1 MIKEKLIKT
10 RKQRGYTQQQLADKL
25 SMNKSNYNR
34 REKGEINVSN
44 VEWEKISEV
53 LDVPIEDVYQAN
65 EGQVLIF
72 KDNSDCNNNSFGN
85 NNQTYS
91 IPEFILENQKK
102 YIEKLE
108 KEIEEL
114 KNNRRD

>member
-10 RKQRGYTQQQLADKL
+10 RKHKGYTQQQLADKL

-44 VEWEKISEV
+44 EEWEKISKV
-53 LDVPIEDVYQAN
+53 LDIPIEDVYQVN

-72 KDNSDCNNNSFGN
+72 KDNTDCTYLGQNHI
-85 NNQTYS
+85 YS

-108 KEIEEL
+108 KEIEDL
-114 KNNRRD
+114 KSNKS

>member
-1 MIKEKLIKT
+1 MIKEKLIQT

-44 VEWEKISEV
+44 EEWEKISDV

-65 EGQVLIF
+65 EGQVFIF
-72 KDNSDCNNNSFGN
+72 KDNKDCENIGLKNV
-85 NNQTYS
+85 YS
-91 IPEFILENQKK
+91 IPEFVLENQKK

-108 KEIEEL
+108 KEIEDL
-114 KNNRRD
+114 KSNKS

>member
-44 VEWEKISEV
+44 EEWEIISEF
-53 LDVPIEDVYQAN
+53 LEVPIEDVYQSN
-65 EGQVLIF
+65 EQPIF
-72 KDNSDCNNNSFGN
+72 IIKDNKDCTHFGHYNSY
-85 NNQTYS
+85 TVPS
-91 IPEFILENQKK
+91 SLLETQEK
-102 YIEKLE
+102 YIERLE

-114 KNNRRD
+114 KNNRKD